1 VKNFSAVDKRRE
13 QVMSDSEQLSDE
25 QRISLLEGKVGKNR
39 IVIIIVAVT
48 MVVVLSVSFTM
59 LILKLFH
66 VDEPYVSLSSFDE
79 QTAIIE
85 LMQMKIDKQASTIET
100 LSLTYQ
106 QSQVATFQQTMVEQ
120 EQSYQDFI
128 SALKMGMFDLAKMVQ
143 GSRTWLDVY
152 NDRLD
157 DAKDLSILRE
167 ENLKN
172 LK

>member
-1 VKNFSAVDKRRE
+1 
-13 QVMSDSEQLSDE
+13 MSDSEQLSEE

-39 IVIIIVAVT
+39 ILIIIVAVI
-48 MVVVLSVSFTM
+48 MVIVLSVSFTVLIFKM
-59 LILKLFH
+59 LNA
-66 VDEPYVSLSSFDE
+66 DEPYVVLSSFDE
-79 QTAIIE
+79 QTAIIDA
-85 LMQMKIDKQASTIET
+85 MQMKIEKQASTIGT

-106 QSQVATFQQTMVEQ
+106 QSQVATFQQTMIEQ
-120 EQSYQDFI
+120 EQSYQEFL

-157 DAKDLSILRE
+157 DAKDLSMLRE
-167 ENLKN
+167 ENLKK